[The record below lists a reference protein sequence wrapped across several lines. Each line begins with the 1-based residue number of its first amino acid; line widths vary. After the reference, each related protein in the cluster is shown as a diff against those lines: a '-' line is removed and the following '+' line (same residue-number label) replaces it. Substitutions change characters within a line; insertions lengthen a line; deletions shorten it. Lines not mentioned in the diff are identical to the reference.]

1 MTPKP
6 RDVALVGAGY
16 WGKNLARTFRDLG
29 VLHTLCDR
37 SPDILRQYDA
47 GYEGILRSE
56 SFEAVL
62 DDPRISKVAIAAPAA
77 AHADL
82 ARRALEAGKDVYV
95 EKPLCLSVSE
105 GEQLCEVAA
114 RCSRVLMVGHL
125 LQYHPCVTKLVGLA
139 RAGDLGEL
147 RHISSN
153 RLNLGIFRTHENA
166 LWSLAPHDVSVILRL
181 AGDVVPSRVR
191 CVGAACVSPPI
202 ADMATVTMRF
212 ESGLRAKIDVSWLSP
227 WKEQRL
233 VVAGTDGLA
242 VFDDTLPWPEKLKI
256 YRGHVQRDASGNA
269 VARRGPGECIAVE
282 PREPLLAECEHFLEA
297 CGSRAAPLTD
307 GREGLRVL
315 RVLAAADASL
325 ERDGAEQALAGPAAF
340 FAHPTAVID
349 PRAQVGPGTKI
360 WHFSH
365 VMEGARVGPG
375 CSLGQNVVVSPGVA
389 VGANVKI
396 QNNVSLYT
404 GLTIEDDAFLGPS
417 CVFTNVSNPRSQ
429 VVRRSLYE
437 ETRVS
442 RGATIGANATIVCG
456 TSLGRY
462 CFVAAGAVVTRDV
475 PDYALVV
482 GNPARQRGW
491 MSRHGQRLDFGS
503 AAEAVCPES
512 GLRYRLVET
521 ASGPQV
527 TCLDLPEESPL
538 PEKLRVGRTAYRE
551 FKQGARSGDA

>member
-6 RDVALVGAGY
+6 KHVALIGAGY
-16 WGKNLARTFRDLG
+16 WGKNLARAFRDLG
-29 VLHTLCDR
+29 VLHTLCDSSR
-37 SPDILRQYDA
+37 AILEQYDA

-62 DDPRISKVAIAAPAA
+62 EDPAISKVAIAAPAA
-77 AHADL
+77 LHADL

-105 GEQLCEVAA
+105 GEQLCEVAE

-125 LQYHPCVTKLVGLA
+125 LQYHPCVSALVALVRTGE
-139 RAGDLGEL
+139 LGEL
-147 RHISSN
+147 RYIAAN

-181 AGDVVPSRVR
+181 AGDAVPSSVR

-202 ADMATVTMRF
+202 ADMATVTMMF
-212 ESGLRAKIDVSWLSP
+212 ENGLQAKIDVSWLSP

-233 VVAGTDGLA
+233 VVVGTESLA
-242 VFDDTLPWPEKLKI
+242 VFDDTLPWPEKLRI
-256 YRGHVQRDASGNA
+256 YRGHIRRDAAGNP
-269 VARRGPGECIAVE
+269 VAHRGPGECIAVE
-282 PREPLLAECEHFLEA
+282 PREPLLVECEHFLEA
-297 CGSRAAPLTD
+297 CSSRATPLTD
-307 GREGLRVL
+307 GHEGLRVL
-315 RVLAAADASL
+315 RVLAAADESL
-325 ERDGAEQALAGPAAF
+325 KRDGAEQTLGGPASF

-360 WHFSH
+360 WHFSQ
-365 VMEGARVGPG
+365 VMEGARLGPG
-375 CSLGQNVVVSPGVA
+375 CILGQNVVVSPGVA

-404 GLTIEDDAFLGPS
+404 GLTIDDDAFLGPS

-437 ETRVS
+437 QTHVH

-456 TSLGRY
+456 TKLGRY

-482 GNPARQRGW
+482 GNPARQKGW
-491 MSRHGQRLDFGS
+491 MSRHGHRLDFGS

-512 GLRYRLVET
+512 GLRYRLVE
-521 ASGPQV
+521 AADGPKV
-527 TCLDLPEESPL
+527 TCLDLPEDAPL
-538 PEKLRVGRTAYRE
+538 PETLRVGRTAYRE

>member
-1 MTPKP
+1 MPDYRMKPKP
-6 RDVALVGAGY
+6 SDVALIGAGY

-37 SPDILRQYDA
+37 SPEILRQYEA

-62 DDPRISKVAIAAPAA
+62 DDPAITKVAIAAPAA
-77 AHADL
+77 AHAAL

-95 EKPLCLSVSE
+95 EKPLCMSVSE
-105 GEQLCEVAA
+105 GEQLCEIAA

-125 LQYHPCVTKLVGLA
+125 LQYHPCVSALVGLV

-181 AGDVVPSRVR
+181 AGDAVPSHVR

-202 ADMATVTMRF
+202 ADMATVTMQF

-227 WKEQRL
+227 RKEQRL
-233 VVAGTDGLA
+233 VVAGTDGIA
-242 VFDDTLPWPEKLKI
+242 VFDDTLPWAEKLKI
-256 YRGHVQRDASGNA
+256 HWGHVQRDASGNP
-269 VARRGPGECIAVE
+269 VAHRGPGECVAVE
-282 PREPLLAECEHFLEA
+282 QREPLLAECEHFLA
-297 CGSRAAPLTD
+297 SCVSGTTPLTD
-307 GREGLRVL
+307 GHEGLRVL
-315 RVLAAADASL
+315 RVLAAADESL
-325 ERDGAEQALAGPAAF
+325 KRDGAEQTLAGRASF
-340 FAHPTAVID
+340 FSHPTAVID
-349 PRAQVGPGTKI
+349 PRAEVGPGTKI
-360 WHFSH
+360 WHFSR
-365 VMEGARVGPG
+365 VMEDARVGPG

-404 GLTIEDDAFLGPS
+404 GLTVEDDAFLGPS

-437 ETRVS
+437 VTRIR

-456 TSLGRY
+456 TTLGRY
-462 CFVAAGAVVTRDV
+462 CFVAAGTVVTRDV

-482 GNPARQRGW
+482 GNPARQKGW
-491 MSRHGQRLDFGS
+491 MSRHGQRLKFGS
-503 AAEAVCPES
+503 DAEAACPES

-521 ASGPQV
+521 VQGPRISCV
-527 TCLDLPEESPL
+527 DLPEDAPL
-538 PEKLRVGRTAYRE
+538 PETLCVGHIGYRE
-551 FKQGARSGDA
+551 FKQGE